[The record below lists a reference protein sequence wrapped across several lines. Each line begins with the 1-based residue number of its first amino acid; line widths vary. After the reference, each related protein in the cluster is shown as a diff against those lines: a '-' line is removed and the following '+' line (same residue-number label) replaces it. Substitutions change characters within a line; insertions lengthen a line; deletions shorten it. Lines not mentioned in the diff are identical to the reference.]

1 MALVETSRVREV
13 LAEQIGVIR
22 EFAGKL
28 DSSSDFRVLEADI
41 AEIEGALGALKK
53 ELAAIPHRHE

>member
-13 LAEQIGVIR
+13 LAAQIGIIR
-22 EFAGKL
+22 EFTGKL
-28 DSSSDFRVLEADI
+28 DARGDFRVLEADI
-41 AEIEGALGALKK
+41 AEIEAALGELKK

>member
-13 LAEQIGVIR
+13 LAAQIGIIR

-28 DSSSDFRVLEADI
+28 DASGDFRVLEAEI
-41 AEIEGALGALKK
+41 AEIEAALGELKK
-53 ELAAIPHRHE
+53 ELKAIPHRQV